1 MLAVYCVGG
10 LCFLSSF
17 LVVMS
22 FSFLFSVIYFSS
34 PCSCTYTFFSFLF
47 VLPSVVFFHLLCIR
61 SFYYVPV
68 VNCFFG
74 HSWWV
79 YTSLVLRCRLV

>member
-10 LCFLSSF
+10 VLCWWLCFLSSF

-34 PCSCTYTFFSFLF
+34 PCSCTFRFFSLLF
-47 VLPSVVFFHLLCIR
+47 VQPSVVFSI
-61 SFYYVPV
+61 SFVFIP
-68 VNCFFG
+68 FTMF
-74 HSWWV
+74 
-79 YTSLVLRCRLV
+79 L